1 MNETLIAELRARINA
16 YRRNEEAIFAYFG
29 DTEEDLL
36 TRAADALEQADNAIE
51 RQAAVMEKDFAKA
64 LRLMRAGPEGANA
77 FSFYLQSEFMP
88 IIANLLGASFVDN
101 GGVNFVEMGVNSDA
115 TGPLVLTMQRAEGK
129 TPAELLADVR
139 RKYEAEVAALRA
151 AMKE

>member
-1 MNETLIAELRARINA
+1 MPNDKLIEELRDAVTDPGGTSDHA
-16 YRRNEEAIFAYFG
+16 VM
-29 DTEEDLL
+29 LL
-36 TRAADALEQADNAIE
+36 LSRAADALAEADNAIE

-64 LRLMRAGPEGANA
+64 LRLMRAGPEGSNG

-101 GGVNFVEMGVNSDA
+101 GGVNFVEMRVNSDA

-151 AMKE
+151 AMKEE